1 MRDFVDDSDFD
12 FVSNLFCLALFF
24 DGLLKLLHHI
34 FTTNIGS
41 DSFLRNTLAPSGSI
55 YPSLSECV
63 AGHD

>member
-1 MRDFVDDSDFD
+1 VDDSDFD

-41 DSFLRNTLAPSGSI
+41 DSFLYWQR
-55 YPSLSECV
+55 
-63 AGHD
+63 